1 MSLRGSHRSLVDS
14 VTVIRGT
21 KVGNYQIE
29 EQIGEGGMGV
39 VYSAKHARMTGRA
52 VVKVLHKQFAHNETI
67 AKRFENEANAAASIG
82 HPGIVQ
88 IFDVGKAQDGSLY
101 IVMELLEG
109 EGLQQRV
116 NRLGK
121 LPLSQALSI
130 VRQAA
135 GALGA
140 AHSAG
145 IVHRDLKPDNIFLVP
160 DPEVPGGER
169 VKLLDFGIA
178 KLSDTDTSGM
188 NTGTGAMLG
197 TPHYMSP
204 EQCRGAGEVDHRTDL
219 YALGCILFLLIT
231 GRTPFVGTGAGE
243 FIVQHLTQAPPAM
256 GTFDAEAPGYL
267 EDLVGVL
274 LAKDPEERFQSTDA
288 LISALDGFAPSDTAN
303 LSTADVANAQT
314 RVPGPSAHPIQAVPT
329 TLGAN
334 AGPVLV
340 EEPSTAVV
348 RKPRSKLLLP
358 AALSLVVAGAAGAV
372 FIAQSRNAKTA
383 SPPSPPVAKPA
394 LTPPNLG
401 LAALERYK
409 NPMGSAIS
417 DFNSK
422 AWWQAVAADFKQA
435 ATQDGAPPLW
445 RAGEVLATGFV
456 ALVDSEFDTAVEQFQ
471 AATRL
476 APDWSIG
483 QAALSI
489 GLSRQHKYDEALS
502 AAHEAQRLAPAWS
515 GAIAAG
521 ARVLV
526 NTSEFDGAIQE
537 YRRAIAM
544 DKKNPNLLAE
554 LSLVYHVTHLDSEA
568 VRYAEMAL
576 AIDEN
581 LVAPRILLAERAL
594 EIDDAQTALTEAG
607 RAVATSPRSLSAHLA
622 YADALALN
630 KDKAGAL
637 IAYEK
642 VLELHD
648 ARADPN
654 SEHAGRVRL
663 VRKAVARKRLPP
675 TRATLLRRR
684 SKQTDGE
691 TSRSKDK
698 SSPTAKPSR
707 SKSGSSTR
715 SKTPTGRSVDRND
728 PISEL

>member
-1 MSLRGSHRSLVDS
+1 VSLRGSHRSLVDS

-243 FIVQHLTQAPPAM
+243 FIVQHLTEAPPVM
-256 GTFDAEAPGYL
+256 RSFNPEAPSYM

-288 LISALDGFAPSDTAN
+288 LISALDGFAPSEAAN
-303 LSTADVANAQT
+303 LSTTDAAYDPA
-314 RVPGPSAHPIQAVPT
+314 RVPAPSTHLIPAVPT
-329 TLGAN
+329 TLGAS
-334 AGPVLV
+334 AGPVLT
-340 EEPSTAVV
+340 ENPMTVV

-358 AALSLVVAGAAGAV
+358 AAFSLLVAGAAGAV
-372 FIAQSRNAKTA
+372 FIAQSRHDKAA
-383 SPPSPPVAKPA
+383 SSPAPPVPKPA

-417 DFNSK
+417 DINSK
-422 AWWQAVAADFKQA
+422 AWWQAVAADFRQA

-445 RAGEVLATGFV
+445 RAGEALATGFV

-489 GLSRQHKYDEALS
+489 GLSRQQKYDEALS

-537 YRRAIAM
+537 YRRALAM

-554 LSLVYHVTHLDSEA
+554 LSLVYHATHLDTEA

-576 AIDEN
+576 AIDED

-594 EIDDAQTALTEAG
+594 ESGDAPTALAEAG

-630 KDKAGAL
+630 KNKKGAL
-637 IAYEK
+637 IAYAK

-654 SEHAGRVRL
+654 SEHASRVRL
-663 VRKAVARKRLPP
+663 VRKAIARKRLPP
-675 TRATLLRRR
+675 SRAALRRR
-684 SKQTDGE
+684 SKQTEGE
-691 TSRSKDK
+691 SSRSKDK
-698 SSPTAKPSR
+698 SSPSAKPSR

-715 SKTPTGRSVDRND
+715 SKTPTGRSPDRND
-728 PISEL
+728 PISEF